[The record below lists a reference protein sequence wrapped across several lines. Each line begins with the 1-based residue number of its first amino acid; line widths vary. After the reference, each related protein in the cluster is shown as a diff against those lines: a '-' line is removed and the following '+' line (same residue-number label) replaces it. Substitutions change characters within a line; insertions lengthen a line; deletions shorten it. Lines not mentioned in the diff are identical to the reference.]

1 MNRRLSGHRSPC
13 VRCVHGVALAA
24 VLLLLQGC
32 ALLPSS
38 DVFSRRDGPLIRPE
52 APADYDALVGEF
64 AAREGKLAEARDA
77 FLRAAEKDPDSAAL
91 QRKIAVLSARLED
104 GGNAIAAAAR
114 AVELDPSD
122 EPMRLLLARL
132 LRHEGDTESVE
143 SVLRDADGAPI
154 SLHAGVLLVQ
164 LMLETDRAAEA
175 LGTAEAL
182 VETHPDELPGYFAL
196 ASAYEDAGDRDQV
209 EVVMLRAIAVFPDD
223 AQLYARLAQLRRAAG
238 DTDGEVIAYRMLL
251 ERQPDHLGTLR
262 VLGELLNKR
271 GDSAAAIEVFE
282 QAAQYYPDESLLVK
296 RLVSLDVERNEFEL
310 AQGRLEAAIEKTP
323 EDWGLVYMLGLVQ
336 LERGKQ
342 DAAATTLLR
351 IPPTSESHVEARLRI
366 ASMYEKDGD
375 FQKSLVLLEELRAV
389 QPDKQLDLH
398 TAGIRTK
405 AGDFAGG
412 VSLVQGYLD
421 LDPKDV
427 AALYQMGLVHELVQK
442 RDEAIVWMRRV
453 LEEDPRNAHALNYIG
468 YSFAERGERLD
479 EAENLIKRALE
490 VAPDDGFITDSLG
503 WVYYMRARPL
513 VEDGRDADAREWID
527 LALATLSRAAR
538 LSGGDPVISEH
549 LGDVYL
555 LAGDKSQALD
565 FYEQAI
571 ELKPRDGEQPELRLK
586 LEALRTELGRK

>member
-1 MNRRLSGHRSPC
+1 M
-13 VRCVHGVALAA
+13 AA
-24 VLLLLQGC
+24 VLLLVQGC

-38 DVFSRRDGPLIRPE
+38 DGLSRRDGPLIRPE

-77 FLRAAEKDPDSAAL
+77 FLRAAEKDPDSASL
-91 QRKIAVLSARLED
+91 YRKIAVLSARLDDSE
-104 GGNAIAAAAR
+104 NAIAAAAR

-132 LRHEGDTESVE
+132 LRHTGDTEGVE
-143 SVLRDADGAPI
+143 AVLRGADGAPI
-154 SLHAGVLLVQ
+154 SLHTGVLLVQ
-164 LMLETDRAAEA
+164 LMLETGRGAEA

-182 VETHPDELPGYFAL
+182 VETHPDELSGYFAL
-196 ASAYEDAGDRDQV
+196 ASVHEDAGDRDQV
-209 EVVMLRAIAVFPDD
+209 EAVMLRAIAVSPDD

-262 VLGELLNKR
+262 VLGDLLNKR
-271 GDSAAAIEVFE
+271 GDSAAATEVFE
-282 QAAQYYPDESLLVK
+282 QAAEYYPDESLLVK
-296 RLVSLDVERNEFEL
+296 RLVSLDVERNEFEI
-310 AQGRLEAAIEKTP
+310 AQERLEAAIERAP
-323 EDWGLVYMLGLVQ
+323 EDWDLVYMLGLVQ
-336 LERGKQ
+336 MERGNQ
-342 DAAATTLLR
+342 DAAAETLLH
-351 IPPTSESHVEARLRI
+351 IPTKSESHVEARLRV
-366 ASMYEKDGD
+366 ASMYEKDGA
-375 FQKSLVLLEELRAV
+375 FQESLVLLEELREV

-398 TAGIRTK
+398 TAGIRAK

-412 VSLVQGYLD
+412 MSLVQGYLD

-427 AALYQMGLVHELVQK
+427 AALYQMGIVHELVQK

-513 VEDGRDADAREWID
+513 MEDGRDADAREWID
-527 LALATLSRAAR
+527 LALETLSRAAR

-571 ELKPRDGEQPELRLK
+571 ELKPRDGEQPDLRSK
-586 LEALRTELGRK
+586 LEALRAELGRQ